1 MRRLRGR
8 RPPAAASWLDELG
21 LNELE
26 HIKDGASAF
35 AQELH
40 PINSA
45 EDFIS
50 FVVALNLYPPGTPLR
65 AERIAGEMPA
75 GLSAPAVRYLLKK
88 LPIVDRLASQLR
100 DDPSRKT
107 VRLVPDVEHC
117 VACGLAG
124 EAVPLVVKRADKCS
138 SPTVYAEHGRLKG
151 ELNGLSCPRCS
162 AWHSMSYAEGGTRI
176 PAGKQVPYPGAT
188 ASSRR
193 WVQLSQLTREERLV
207 SSKTREDLILS
218 SRLLVHI
225 CSQGTIYWRLSNAMQ
240 CQLHMTYYNT
250 KFLFISCNL
259 FIKFYT
265 NMYAGT
271 YLSK

>member
-1 MRRLRGR
+1 M
-8 RPPAAASWLDELG
+8 ASWLDDLG

-75 GLSAPAVRYLLKK
+75 GLSAPAVRYLLSK

-124 EAVPLVVKRADKCS
+124 EAVPLVVKWGSRCS

-151 ELNGLSCPRCS
+151 ELNGLSCPQCS

-193 WVQLSQLTREERLV
+193 WVQLSQSTVFEN
-207 SSKTREDLILS
+207 S
-218 SRLLVHI
+218 LLD
-225 CSQGTIYWRLSNAMQ
+225 RLSAQMVHSHTGFETFCHEWAMRCGESKASSIQCDNA
-240 CQLHMTYYNT
+240 
-250 KFLFISCNL
+250 S
-259 FIKFYT
+259 
-265 NMYAGT
+265 GT
-271 YLSK
+271 PG

>member
-1 MRRLRGR
+1 MTGYVIWDLLFRS
-8 RPPAAASWLDELG
+8 PMASWLDDLG

-75 GLSAPAVRYLLKK
+75 GLSAPAVRYLLSK

-100 DDPSRKT
+100 DAPSRKT

-193 WVQLSQLTREERLV
+193 WIQLSQSTVRIRCSTGCRHRWCILTPA
-207 SSKTREDLILS
+207 
-218 SRLLVHI
+218 SRPSVTSGQ
-225 CSQGTIYWRLSNAMQ
+225 CGAASQRISPIRCGDASGTP
-240 CQLHMTYYNT
+240 
-250 KFLFISCNL
+250 
-259 FIKFYT
+259 
-265 NMYAGT
+265 G
-271 YLSK
+271 

>member
-1 MRRLRGR
+1 MVGSMTCLLFRA
-8 RPPAAASWLDELG
+8 PMTSWQDDLG

-75 GLSAPAVRYLLKK
+75 GLSAPAVRYLLNN

-117 VACGLAG
+117 V
-124 EAVPLVVKRADKCS
+124 
-138 SPTVYAEHGRLKG
+138 
-151 ELNGLSCPRCS
+151 
-162 AWHSMSYAEGGTRI
+162 
-176 PAGKQVPYPGAT
+176 
-188 ASSRR
+188 
-193 WVQLSQLTREERLV
+193 
-207 SSKTREDLILS
+207 
-218 SRLLVHI
+218 
-225 CSQGTIYWRLSNAMQ
+225 
-240 CQLHMTYYNT
+240 
-250 KFLFISCNL
+250 
-259 FIKFYT
+259 
-265 NMYAGT
+265 
-271 YLSK
+271 